1 MNDALTLAAVALAGV
16 AALAAIIAALRS
28 GRAPSGD
35 DGTVR
40 LATMLQG
47 LIAQSNLDRESIQQA
62 LAGGAKETQA
72 RIASVGERLVVIDAA
87 QKQIEELKS
96 QVVDLVAILGSNQ
109 SRGAFGEVRLE
120 QIVEDVLPADL
131 YEFQATLSNRSR
143 VDCLIRFGEKG
154 GDLAVDS
161 KFPLESYRALLA
173 ATDDTARQ
181 GAERQFKVDVKKHV
195 DDISSKYLV
204 KGETRDLALMFI
216 PAESIYGE
224 LMEHY
229 SELIDYASK
238 RRVYFTSPNTLH
250 GWLTNLKSVY
260 IDARIAEQARLIQT
274 EVGKAVGVAR
284 QIRGIPGVAEAE
296 DVTGP
301 YDVIVR
307 AEAKDVDELGKLV
320 VAKVQAVDGITR
332 TLTCPV
338 VNL

>member
-1 MNDALTLAAVALAGV
+1 MNDALTLVAVALAGV
-16 AALAAIIAALRS
+16 AALAAIVAALRS

-47 LIAQSNLDRESIQQA
+47 LVAQSNLDREAIQQA
-62 LAGGAKETQA
+62 LAGGAKETQE

-173 ATDDTARQ
+173 ATDDTTRQ

-274 EVGKAVGVAR
+274 EVGKLLDDVGRLDGRV
-284 QIRGIPGVAEAE
+284 EALE
-296 DVTGP
+296 DHF
-301 YDVIVR
+301 
-307 AEAKDVDELGKLV
+307 AKAQKDVDEIRTSTKKIVRGGERIRN
-320 VAKVQAVDGITR
+320 AEIGDGEAPPPGIGG
-332 TLTCPV
+332 
-338 VNL
+338 

>member
-1 MNDALTLAAVALAGV
+1 MLF
-16 AALAAIIAALRS
+16 RS
-28 GRAPSGD
+28 
-35 DGTVR
+35 DGIVR

-173 ATDDTARQ
+173 ATDDTTRQ

-260 IDARIAEQARLIQT
+260 IDARIADRKSTRL
-274 EVGKAVGVAR
+274 
-284 QIRGIPGVAEAE
+284 
-296 DVTGP
+296 
-301 YDVIVR
+301 
-307 AEAKDVDELGKLV
+307 
-320 VAKVQAVDGITR
+320 
-332 TLTCPV
+332 
-338 VNL
+338 NSSH